1 MLNSSHGTRT
11 YMERLKMLQQLG
23 GTRKSGPP
31 AIQHAPDSPSP
42 LSETRSAPSTQA
54 PGAQTVAPKGQAPS
68 PRSQGPTH
76 STLDELAEQLESEL
90 QLCDIS
96 LNQLIRGSKM
106 AASTRGTSS
115 SPALR
120 ASSASTQYAAA
131 SSRTQPLPALSP
143 RKSAAAAN
151 KKIAVAPAPTD
162 TSLVKRLVTAT
173 GQGCQAILAPDL
185 SRQPIPGVCWTT
197 RTSRGG
203 TPRSSCTLLLKH
215 AASTDLLVRLTAAE
229 GASVPRRV
237 LLSTAPKPSA
247 RFEVLGEVELAAG
260 SARHLRH
267 VFRLAPGTI
276 AGRCLRLD
284 LVGHQEECMAG
295 RGAGGVRASASGLS
309 GAPGTKGGLPAHR
322 ITNLLVTG
330 RSIDSPGPA
339 TGEAGIVPLQAQ
351 ARASDDAPSFFS
363 CAGPATGPTSALSQR
378 SRDEASVVGT
388 PRAAARD
395 HGKEPPRTPAAASGT
410 EGGQEDDD
418 SVLTGSPL
426 PRAHQAAGRGT
437 KFGGGVAQRVLAE
450 ELEGE
455 DRGERRM
462 QGAAEWGDPELLEEA
477 SALSAPGTAGAPNE
491 QQAHDACLDR
501 AWRHFETRAADV
513 ARGASALVR
522 AGREVQDCT
531 GLAWIAGAARG
542 AAGFLFRQG
551 GAGAAEAV
559 AALLQL
565 RAIKSTRPGC
575 STLLH
580 FLARE
585 AASASG
591 AEPRTLVGQLG
602 HCREAADV
610 DPADLQAGVQALRD
624 LLEEEVVAA
633 LHAAD
638 PCSRAHEEWRAF
650 RSDAS
655 EALAELEASV
665 AKALL
670 AYRDACETIA
680 GGASASAP
688 PAPASFFPAL
698 LEFAGEADAALAEC
712 LAGASQAGSR
722 GPGKASAASS
732 AASLRQTVWASRGVV
747 SSAASAARSGGAS
760 RGSRKRP
767 ASRDLSAPSASV
779 SLEGG
784 IGGPGDDGAL
794 GQTGSAVA
802 ALTGAASSGGPP
814 HSAPGSATLSP
825 HVAALL
831 AESDRL
837 LRFSLGGRGGET
849 EEEERDC
856 PTGRQAIDRDVMRSQ
871 AMGSIHA
878 TQPTSRPGDGTRPID
893 AGPSKEPGRTAS
905 PGHGRPGRP
914 SPDIS
919 FLAPGYSLRGSC
931 DEAASRDSARS
942 TPPCH
947 TYGGI
952 APSGSRTP
960 NGHLATAAPEP
971 LPGRE
976 AGAESRGLHPPAIPG
991 SSPSEVHPCE
1001 PQDPEDPLPEP
1012 SALNNNRSGSED
1024 IRRDPASSQRCEI
1037 GPHTGTHSP
1046 PPTRDLAPHGGRDTW
1061 QRSSAAALAGIDMAR
1076 VSALLGAARQVAQR
1090 HAGGGGSGP
1099 GACPPAGAQSGSE
1112 VTLPGQLCAESSL
1125 PEVASAGAGQGSY
1138 EARGS
1143 VEAGHAQ
1150 GGRATTDDTGRALSG
1165 ALLRATM
1172 LRASLA
1178 AARASC
1184 GAGDAP
1190 PPDAA
1195 AARPRREPRASH
1207 DWRSLA
1213 ALPPL
1218 APVSDL
1224 GVAAALAS
1232 AGNSPSGPLVR
1243 GLRAGAFA
1251 ARLPSGLAPP
1261 PCCRGG
1267 GDDAA
1272 GGDAPL
1278 RLLEPI
1284 MPAPLGLGARTG
1296 LARSLDAWPRSL
1308 LPPRAQVEG
1317 A

>member
-1 MLNSSHGTRT
+1 MAPGAQDPENTSAMLNSSHGTRT
-11 YMERLKMLQQLG
+11 
-23 GTRKSGPP
+23 
-31 AIQHAPDSPSP
+31 
-42 LSETRSAPSTQA
+42 
-54 PGAQTVAPKGQAPS
+54 
-68 PRSQGPTH
+68 GPTH

-151 KKIAVAPAPTD
+151 KTIAVAPAPTD

-276 AGRCLRLD
+276 AGRNP
-284 LVGHQEECMAG
+284 
-295 RGAGGVRASASGLS
+295 ASPLA
-309 GAPGTKGGLPAHR
+309 AGGLPAHR

-363 CAGPATGPTSALSQR
+363 CAGLATGPTSALSQR
-378 SRDEASVVGT
+378 SRDEASV
-388 PRAAARD
+388 
-395 HGKEPPRTPAAASGT
+395 
-410 EGGQEDDD
+410 
-418 SVLTGSPL
+418 
-426 PRAHQAAGRGT
+426 AAGRGT

-559 AALLQL
+559 AALLKL

-633 LHAAD
+633 LHAAE

-814 HSAPGSATLSP
+814 HSALGSATLSP

-837 LRFSLGGRGGET
+837 LRFSLGGRGQLTCGFRTVCRGRAENARFFLGAMLPIRKLT
-849 EEEERDC
+849 AGLQPVTLKLTNESHKHAGHTGN
-856 PTGRQAIDRDVMRSQ
+856 PTGAPDAETHFNVEIVSEAFQGKPLVARHRLVY
-871 AMGSIHA
+871 
-878 TQPTSRPGDGTRPID
+878 TLLKEELD
-893 AGPSKEPGRTAS
+893 AGLHA
-905 PGHGRPGRP
+905 
-914 SPDIS
+914 
-919 FLAPGYSLRGSC
+919 LALK
-931 DEAASRDSARS
+931 
-942 TPPCH
+942 TK
-947 TYGGI
+947 T
-952 APSGSRTP
+952 
-960 NGHLATAAPEP
+960 
-971 LPGRE
+971 
-976 AGAESRGLHPPAIPG
+976 
-991 SSPSEVHPCE
+991 PSEV
-1001 PQDPEDPLPEP
+1001 
-1012 SALNNNRSGSED
+1012 
-1024 IRRDPASSQRCEI
+1024 
-1037 GPHTGTHSP
+1037 
-1046 PPTRDLAPHGGRDTW
+1046 
-1061 QRSSAAALAGIDMAR
+1061 AR
-1076 VSALLGAARQVAQR
+1076 
-1090 HAGGGGSGP
+1090 
-1099 GACPPAGAQSGSE
+1099 
-1112 VTLPGQLCAESSL
+1112 
-1125 PEVASAGAGQGSY
+1125 
-1138 EARGS
+1138 
-1143 VEAGHAQ
+1143 
-1150 GGRATTDDTGRALSG
+1150 
-1165 ALLRATM
+1165 
-1172 LRASLA
+1172 
-1178 AARASC
+1178 
-1184 GAGDAP
+1184 
-1190 PPDAA
+1190 
-1195 AARPRREPRASH
+1195 
-1207 DWRSLA
+1207 
-1213 ALPPL
+1213 
-1218 APVSDL
+1218 
-1224 GVAAALAS
+1224 
-1232 AGNSPSGPLVR
+1232 
-1243 GLRAGAFA
+1243 
-1251 ARLPSGLAPP
+1251 
-1261 PCCRGG
+1261 
-1267 GDDAA
+1267 
-1272 GGDAPL
+1272 
-1278 RLLEPI
+1278 
-1284 MPAPLGLGARTG
+1284 
-1296 LARSLDAWPRSL
+1296 
-1308 LPPRAQVEG
+1308 
-1317 A
+1317 